1 MVSLS
6 LSKTVR
12 GLQNIMET
20 SICHEEFFK
29 FLQFEK
35 RLSNHTL
42 VAYSNDLKQ
51 FLEYLSTTYEINEI
65 AEINHT
71 VVRSWVV
78 SLMDHDIT
86 PRSVNR
92 KITTLKTFYKF
103 LLRHGIVTQNPML
116 KVLSPKMSKRLPVFV
131 EKEKMNVL
139 LDNTAF
145 SSDFEGQR
153 NKLILELLYAS
164 GMRLSELINLKQTDV
179 DLYSCQLKVLGKRNK
194 ERIIPFSDGLKE
206 QIQKYIALRPAES
219 AEYLFVNKK
228 GAKLYEK
235 LVYRVVNAN
244 LSNVT
249 TAGKKSPHVL
259 RHTFATHMLNS
270 GADLNAV
277 KELLGH
283 ANLSATQVYTHNT
296 VEKLKNIHKQAHPRG
311 E

>member
-1 MVSLS
+1 M
-6 LSKTVR
+6 
-12 GLQNIMET
+12 NAA
-20 SICHEEFFK
+20 ICRDE
-29 FLQFEK
+29 FLQFLQYEK
-35 RLSNHTL
+35 RCSKHTL

-51 FLEYLSTTYEINEI
+51 FLDYLSTSYEISGI

-71 VVRSWVV
+71 VVRSWIV
-78 SLMDHDIT
+78 SLMEQKVT
-86 PRSVNR
+86 ARSVNR

-103 LLRHGIVTQNPML
+103 LLRQQKVSQNPML
-116 KVLSPKMSKRLPVFV
+116 KVLSPKTSKRLPVFV

-139 LDNTAF
+139 LDDTAF
-145 SSDFEGQR
+145 GDDFEGKR
-153 NKLILELLYAS
+153 NKLIIELLYAS

-194 ERIIPFSDGLKE
+194 ERIIPFSNHLKE
-206 QIQKYIALRPAES
+206 QIQQYISLKPAES
-219 AEYLFVNKK
+219 TESLFVNKS

-235 LVYRVVNAN
+235 LVYRVVNSY
-244 LSNVT
+244 LSQVT
-249 TAGKKSPHVL
+249 TANKKSPHVL

>member
-1 MVSLS
+1 MDAA
-6 LSKTVR
+6 
-12 GLQNIMET
+12 
-20 SICHEEFFK
+20 ICRDE
-29 FLQFEK
+29 FLQFLQYEK
-35 RLSNHTL
+35 RCSNHTL

-51 FLEYLSTTYEINEI
+51 FLDYLLNAYEISDV
-65 AEINHT
+65 AEINHA
-71 VVRSWVV
+71 VVRSWIV
-78 SLMDHDIT
+78 SLMEQKVT
-86 PRSVNR
+86 VRSVIR

-103 LLRHGIVTQNPML
+103 LLRKQKVSQNPML
-116 KVLSPKMSKRLPVFV
+116 KVLSPKISKRLPVFV

-139 LDNTAF
+139 LDGTAF
-145 SSDFEGQR
+145 ANDFEGQR
-153 NKLILELLYAS
+153 DKLILELLYAS

-194 ERIIPFSDGLKE
+194 ERIIPFSNSLKQ
-206 QIQKYIALRPAES
+206 QIQQYIALKPAASE
-219 AEYLFVNKK
+219 ENLFVSKK
-228 GAKLYEK
+228 GTKLYEK
-235 LVYRVVNAN
+235 LVYRIVNES
-244 LSNVT
+244 LSQVT

-283 ANLSATQVYTHNT
+283 ANLSATQIYTHNT